1 MVYVMLSRV
10 CSKEQLYIVDALD
23 PEKITVDEN
32 VKKEAARMEKVSLNK
47 NPSKWMCPAT
57 LGLKVCSFNTLSLR
71 KHIED
76 IKSDPILLQSH
87 VLCLQETWLED
98 GEEKDSRYHLEG
110 FTGYFT
116 SVGRGKGLAVYVR
129 EEVEIRRVNKFA
141 EPNIQLTKIT
151 MTELDIVTIYRSQ
164 QEPLFRTV
172 HFLENLINPKKDTLV
187 IGDVNYDASKENEL
201 SKYLNREGFTQLV
214 TLPTHILGGIN
225 ILLNTTVVTNCC
237 NCHNLLLSGVIDQA
251 HLRTTAKLQAE
262 VKTYSHYYSDHDS
275 VTCTLEKK

>member
-1 MVYVMLSRV
+1 MLSRV
-10 CSKEQLYIVDALD
+10 CSKEQLYIVNALD

-32 VKKEAARMEKVSLNK
+32 VKKEAARMEKISLNR
-47 NPSKWMCPAT
+47 NPSKWMSPAT

-76 IKSDPILLQSH
+76 IKSDPILMQSH

-129 EEVEIRRVNKFA
+129 EEVETGHISKVA

-151 MTELDIVTIYRSQ
+151 MSQLDIVTIYRSQ
-164 QEPLFRTV
+164 EEPLLRAV
-172 HFLENLINPKKDTLV
+172 HFLQNLINPQKDTLV
-187 IGDVNYDASKENEL
+187 IGDFNYDANKENEL
-201 SKYLNREGFTQLV
+201 SKYLDREGFTQLV
-214 TLPTHILGGIN
+214 TLPTHIRGGID
-225 ILLNTTVVTNCC
+225 I
-237 NCHNLLLSGVIDQA
+237 
-251 HLRTTAKLQAE
+251 
-262 VKTYSHYYSDHDS
+262 
-275 VTCTLEKK
+275 

>member
-1 MVYVMLSRV
+1 MIYFQGQTVSKPNSLVVDVTSANRPGMVYVMLSRV
-10 CSKEQLYIVDALD
+10 CSKEQLYIVNALD

-47 NPSKWMCPAT
+47 NPCKWMSPAT

-76 IKSDPILLQSH
+76 IKSDPILLQSQ

-98 GEEKDSRYHLEG
+98 GEEKDSRYQLQG

-129 EEVEIRRVNKFA
+129 EEVEIGRVNKFA

-151 MTELDIVTIYRSQ
+151 TSQLDIVTIYRSQ
-164 QEPLFRTV
+164 EEPLFRAV
-172 HFLENLINPKKDTLV
+172 HFLQNFIDPKKNTLV
-187 IGDVNYDASKENEL
+187 IGDFNYDANKKNEL
-201 SKYLNREGFTQLV
+201 SKYLEKEGFNQLV
-214 TLPTHILGGIN
+214 TLPTHIRGGIN
-225 ILLNTTVVTNCC
+225 ILLNTKQ
-237 NCHNLLLSGVIDQA
+237 L
-251 HLRTTAKLQAE
+251 
-262 VKTYSHYYSDHDS
+262 
-275 VTCTLEKK
+275 

>member
-1 MVYVMLSRV
+1 MLSRV

-32 VKKEAARMEKVSLNK
+32 VKKEAARMEKISLNK
-47 NPSKWMCPAT
+47 NPSKWMSPAT

-76 IKSDPILLQSH
+76 IKSDPILLQSQ

-98 GEEKDSRYHLEG
+98 GEEEDGRYQLEG

-129 EEVEIRRVNKFA
+129 EEVEIGRVNKFA

-151 MTELDIVTIYRSQ
+151 MSQLDIVTLYRSQ
-164 QEPLFRTV
+164 EEPLFRAV
-172 HFLENLINPKKDTLV
+172 YFLQNYINPKKDTLV
-187 IGDVNYDASKENEL
+187 IGDVNYDANKENEL
-201 SKYLNREGFTQLV
+201 SKYLDREGFTQLV
-214 TLPTHILGGIN
+214 TLPTHIRGGIN
-225 ILLNTTVVTNCC
+225 ILFNTTVVGINPC
-237 NCHNLLLSGVIDQA
+237 NCHDPI
-251 HLRTTAKLQAE
+251 LQ
-262 VKTYSHYYSDHDS
+262 VSLTKP
-275 VTCTLEKK
+275 TCAQL